1 MVQKS
6 GSDWRSRTLSEVA
19 AKVGNQRRGRYA
31 SRLNIEIPFGGLLA
45 LLTEA
50 AARRDCSP
58 TTYARRAMMSFIAD
72 DLGIPFETVAQLDPR
87 FTGPAGNNA
96 IHDPGGELGGPWGI
110 R

>member
-1 MVQKS
+1 MAQKS
-6 GSDWRSRTLSEVA
+6 GSDWRTKLRSEVA

-45 LLTEA
+45 LLIEV

-58 TTYARRAMMSFIAD
+58 TTYARRAMMSFIAY
-72 DLGIPFETVAQLDPR
+72 DLDIPFEEVAKLDPR

-96 IHDPGGELGGPWGI
+96 IHDPAGELGGPWEI